1 LAEFVV
7 KFNKKRGIG
16 EHCTLHRTNKAEG
29 ARERSPWHV
38 KDKVLF
44 CRGRHWPFSAQGA
57 FCSVLGGI
65 KGFDGTGT
73 PTSCCALSRSQ
84 SDFYSLR
91 FVDIKRATLKDS
103 RSSLTPAKSQFLLQI
118 RAAFQVRKCASKA
131 APLALMW

>member
-1 LAEFVV
+1 MAEFVV

-65 KGFDGTGT
+65 KALTGQELL
-73 PTSCCALSRSQ
+73 PRAVHYLDPNQTSIHFGS
-84 SDFYSLR
+84 
-91 FVDIKRATLKDS
+91 
-103 RSSLTPAKSQFLLQI
+103 
-118 RAAFQVRKCASKA
+118 
-131 APLALMW
+131 